1 MTTTASAPLPRVGIG
16 VMIFRD
22 GKVLLARRK
31 GSHGAGAYA
40 FPGGHLEYGESFDT
54 CARREVREECGI
66 DIQNIEFLFVAN
78 ILDFMPKH
86 YVHLTLT
93 ADWAAGEPQVLEPEK
108 SESWGWFELSNLP
121 APLFKPCQMSVESY
135 LKGGAYYDSVS

>member
-40 FPGGHLEYGESFDT
+40 FPGGHLEYGESFEA

-66 DIQNIEFLFVAN
+66 DIQNIQFLFVAN

-93 ADWAAGEPQVLEPEK
+93 ADWAAGEPQCLEPEK
-108 SESWGWFELSNLP
+108 SESWGWYGLTNLP

-135 LKGGAYYDSVS
+135 LKGGVYDDSVP